1 MVTHKLLFA
10 SIACLNTVMLLRADK
25 APAITDLGLGTEI
38 LAINDRGQIAF
49 TATDPTNKSRQAIL
63 WENGIRTYLGFL
75 PGDTQ
80 SWTADLNN
88 QGQVVGWTTGTC
100 SSRAFV
106 WQQGVM
112 TPLGGCSTQALGIN
126 NRGQIVGSSSENST
140 SGRAVM
146 WQDGKMVDL
155 GVPTSNFGSAAR
167 AINDRGQIVGQYG
180 INGLS
185 RAFLW
190 ENGHVTDLGVLP
202 SSQGCGADDINNQG
216 QVVGWCFVSGFL
228 QAFLWENGIMTGLEH
243 PTGIRSSVA
252 GHINERGEIVGSASG
267 SDFQSRAVMWQ
278 HGKFFDLT
286 TMIAP
291 SAWRLFASYSINDR
305 GQVVGLGDV
314 NEPPVDVAFQGF
326 LLDVRGLTH

>member
-1 MVTHKLLFA
+1 MITNRLLFA
-10 SIACLNTVMLLRADK
+10 GVACLNAVVLLGADK
-25 APAITDLGLGTEI
+25 APVITDLGLGTEI
-38 LAINDRGQIAF
+38 LAINERGQVAF
-49 TATDPTNKSRQAIL
+49 TATDPTNKSRQAVL

-75 PGDTQ
+75 PGDTE

-106 WQQGVM
+106 WQDGIM
-112 TPLGGCSTQALGIN
+112 TPLGACSTQALGIN
-126 NRGQIVGSSSENST
+126 NRGQIVGSA
-140 SGRAVM
+140 SGIGAVL

-155 GVPTSNFGSAAR
+155 GVPASNFGSAAR

-180 INGLS
+180 VNGSS

-190 ENGHVTDLGVLP
+190 ENGNVTDLGLLP
-202 SSQGCGADDINNQG
+202 DAQGCGAQSINNRG
-216 QVVGWCFVSGFL
+216 QVVGWCFLSNGFL
-228 QAFLWENGIMTGLEH
+228 RAFLWDRGIMTALNR
-243 PTGIRSSVA
+243 PPGIA
-252 GHINERGEIVGSASG
+252 GSEATHINDQGEIVGFAYG
-267 SDFQSRAVMWQ
+267 SDFQIRAVMWQ
-278 HGKFFDLT
+278 RGKFFDLT

-291 SAWRLFASYSINDR
+291 SVWRLIAAYDINDR